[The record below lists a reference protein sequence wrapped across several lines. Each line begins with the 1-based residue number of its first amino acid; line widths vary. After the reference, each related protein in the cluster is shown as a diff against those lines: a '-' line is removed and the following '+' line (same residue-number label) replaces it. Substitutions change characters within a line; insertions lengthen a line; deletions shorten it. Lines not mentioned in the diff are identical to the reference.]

1 MRANKG
7 TCRYKTLFVSDFSF
21 KPIDKDEIFQ
31 KKKEQE
37 VRELGYDKA
46 KVKESIEPE
55 NVYDILEY
63 FGAEPEMYSDYII
76 SRTICHNGIGE
87 GTKKL
92 YYYFENSMFN

>member
-1 MRANKG
+1 M
-7 TCRYKTLFVSDFSF
+7 
-21 KPIDKDEIFQ
+21 
-31 KKKEQE
+31 
-37 VRELGYDKA
+37 GYDKV

-87 GTKKL
+87 GSKKL
-92 YYYFENSMFN
+92 YYYLRTVCSIAILSAAHLIFLSQLKR